1 MCTVQTVRGHPC
13 SPASRPRCLC
23 MDRVFATRPEQTSS
37 HCQPGQ
43 DNAWATLTLFPRVLI
58 QNLNNNVSL
67 ARGHRPTLLT
77 PPGTTRICFQ
87 GLNIV
92 VQREIVVL
100 QVHESSPVCGNLP
113 HSAESERFVSVPSDH
128 LHHQA
133 WPSLRSK
140 AATDTMQAISMP
152 RGDQRETTLVCITS
166 PPTSCPSFLSGHSM
180 NCLHVERALVGAR
193 LLDSTK
199 TWDHAGPLCI
209 LPCFNGCAGTK

>member
-1 MCTVQTVRGHPC
+1 MSQNEKSSKSPPVCTVQTVRGHPC
-13 SPASRPRCLC
+13 PPASRPRCLC
-23 MDRVFATRPEQTSS
+23 MDRVFATRPCPEQTSS

-140 AATDTMQAISMP
+140 AATDTMQAI
-152 RGDQRETTLVCITS
+152 Q
-166 PPTSCPSFLSGHSM
+166 
-180 NCLHVERALVGAR
+180 HVIA
-193 LLDSTK
+193 
-199 TWDHAGPLCI
+199 
-209 LPCFNGCAGTK
+209 N

>member
-1 MCTVQTVRGHPC
+1 MRSCALCVAVSENEKSSKSPPVCTVQTVRGHPC
-13 SPASRPRCLC
+13 PPASRPRCLC

-92 VQREIVVL
+92 VQRERDR
-100 QVHESSPVCGNLP
+100 CFA
-113 HSAESERFVSVPSDH
+113 SARVISC
-128 LHHQA
+128 
-133 WPSLRSK
+133 LRQS
-140 AATDTMQAISMP
+140 ASQRRVRTFRIS
-152 RGDQRETTLVCITS
+152 
-166 PPTSCPSFLSGHSM
+166 
-180 NCLHVERALVGAR
+180 A
-193 LLDSTK
+193 K
-199 TWDHAGPLCI
+199 
-209 LPCFNGCAGTK
+209 